1 MIVSDSLIAA
11 FQALPPMFLQP
22 CVSDPGMGARVPI
35 PSGPR
40 PCRDKLAPNRW
51 PHDHTAIITTY
62 LKTPTTRAVLGTAPK
77 ANVVALCATNPQ
89 SGAISV
95 DFDDTGFTLHPW
107 RTGKGDPHT
116 VSGHMLYENSDPFIL
131 FEPGGHLDV
140 TRRRHMRLMM
150 MLRARDGSNRV
161 PSGTYT
167 VKLEGARM
175 AGFQTI

>member
-95 DFDDTGFTLHPW
+95 DFEYRFHFTPMADGQRRPAHGFGGICCTKTL
-107 RTGKGDPHT
+107 
-116 VSGHMLYENSDPFIL
+116 
-131 FEPGGHLDV
+131 
-140 TRRRHMRLMM
+140 TR
-150 MLRARDGSNRV
+150 S
-161 PSGTYT
+161 SC
-167 VKLEGARM
+167 
-175 AGFQTI
+175 